1 MSLDQPV
8 VRLMQ
13 PCPSPVAMTAPL
25 AEAATQM
32 SHLRVNWLPVTGS
45 TGRPVGVVSC
55 GDIVR
60 RSWGGNHVNVVA
72 DVMTTGLVYC
82 RPTDSVQNVLRLMQS
97 RGVPQIAVVD
107 EHDRIVGAVSIFDL
121 VGVLVPP
128 DGDESQRYTAGE
140 DS

>member
-1 MSLDQPV
+1 
-8 VRLMQ
+8 
-13 PCPSPVAMTAPL
+13 MTAPL

-45 TGRPVGVVSC
+45 TVSC

-107 EHDRIVGAVSIFDL
+107 EDDRVVGAVSIFDL

-128 DGDESQRYTAGE
+128 DGDESPRYTAGE